1 MYRNKGEGRKF
12 LTICITNMN
21 LAGGDPASLLAAINR
36 VVASKEV
43 DLIILREKDLSEEQ
57 YAALAYEV
65 LKICYYG
72 GVKCILHTFVSVA
85 KRLNYPHIHLTM
97 RDFMK
102 LSLSDR
108 QYFKTIG
115 VSTHSV
121 EEALTARGMGASYI
135 TASHIF
141 ETKCKEGL
149 EPRGLSYLR
158 EVCETTHDGKLPFM
172 EVYALGGIHP
182 DNLHLCVEAGAD
194 GICMMSEFMKGGR

>member
-1 MYRNKGEGRKF
+1 MTMYTYKN
-12 LTICITNMN
+12 ICITNKQ
-21 LAGGDPASLLAAINR
+21 LAGGDTASLLTAINR
-36 VVASKEV
+36 IVASGQV
-43 DLIILREKDLSEEQ
+43 DLIILREKNLTEEQ
-57 YAALAYEV
+57 YYALAYEV

-72 GVKCILHTFVSVA
+72 GVKCILHTFTSVA

-121 EEALTARGMGASYI
+121 EEAMTARGLGATYV

-141 ETKCKEGL
+141 ETACKEGL
-149 EPRGLSYLR
+149 EPRGLAYLR
-158 EVCETTHDGKLPFM
+158 EVCDVTHDGMLPFM
-172 EVYALGGIHP
+172 EIYALGGIHP
-182 DNLHLCVEAGAD
+182 DNAHLCVEAGAD
-194 GICMMSEFMKGGR
+194 GICMMSEYMKGGR